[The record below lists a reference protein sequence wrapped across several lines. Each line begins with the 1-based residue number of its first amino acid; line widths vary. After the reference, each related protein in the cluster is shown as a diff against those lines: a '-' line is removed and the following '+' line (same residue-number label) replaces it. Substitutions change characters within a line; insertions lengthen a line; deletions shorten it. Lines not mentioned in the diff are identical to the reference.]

1 MRSSKIKKINVIIT
15 EFFDSSKKKESNQSN
30 PYKIWSK
37 VMGEKI
43 RLQTQSV
50 FLKNNKFTVY
60 IKSENLKTILN
71 DNHSKIL
78 IKIRK
83 ILKNV
88 NYLEIKSFSE
98 KWKSFSNWAFSSL
111 SEPWIALASI
121 DLA

>member
-1 MRSSKIKKINVIIT
+1 MRSSKIKKLNIIIT
-15 EFFDSSKKKESNQSN
+15 EFLNSSKKKDSNQHN

-50 FLKNNKFTVY
+50 FLKDSRFTVY

-83 ILKNV
+83 FLKNV

-111 SEPWIALASI
+111 SEPWIAFASI

>member
-15 EFFDSSKKKESNQSN
+15 EFIDSSKKKESNQSN

-98 KWKSFSNWAFSSL
+98 K
-111 SEPWIALASI
+111 
-121 DLA
+121 

>member
-1 MRSSKIKKINVIIT
+1 MELSMRSSKIKKINVIIT

-60 IKSENLKTILN
+60 IRSENLKTILN

-98 KWKSFSNWAFSSL
+98 K
-111 SEPWIALASI
+111 
-121 DLA
+121 

>member
-1 MRSSKIKKINVIIT
+1 MELSMRSSKIKKINVIIT

-60 IKSENLKTILN
+60 IRSENLKTILN

-83 ILKNV
+83 LLKNV

-98 KWKSFSNWAFSSL
+98 K
-111 SEPWIALASI
+111 
-121 DLA
+121 

>member
-1 MRSSKIKKINVIIT
+1 MRSSKIKKLNIIIT
-15 EFFDSSKKKESNQSN
+15 EFLKSSKKKDSNQHN

-50 FLKNNKFTVY
+50 FLKDSRFTVY

-78 IKIRK
+78 IKVRK
-83 ILKNV
+83 FLKNV

-98 KWKSFSNWAFSSL
+98 K
-111 SEPWIALASI
+111 
-121 DLA
+121 

>member
-15 EFFDSSKKKESNQSN
+15 EFFNSSKKKDSKQSN
-30 PYKIWSK
+30 PHKIWSK
-37 VMGEKI
+37 VMGEEI

-50 FLKNNKFTVY
+50 FLKDNKFTVY
-60 IKSENLKTILN
+60 VKSENLKTILN

-83 ILKNV
+83 FLKNV

-98 KWKSFSNWAFSSL
+98 K
-111 SEPWIALASI
+111 
-121 DLA
+121 

>member
-1 MRSSKIKKINVIIT
+1 MELSMRSSKIKKINVIIT

-60 IKSENLKTILN
+60 IKSENLKTVLN

-98 KWKSFSNWAFSSL
+98 K
-111 SEPWIALASI
+111 
-121 DLA
+121 

>member
-1 MRSSKIKKINVIIT
+1 MELSMRSSKIKKINVIIT

-60 IKSENLKTILN
+60 INSENLKTILN

-98 KWKSFSNWAFSSL
+98 K
-111 SEPWIALASI
+111 
-121 DLA
+121 

>member
-1 MRSSKIKKINVIIT
+1 MRSSKIKKINVIIS
-15 EFFDSSKKKESNQSN
+15 EFLNSSKKKDSNKYN
-30 PYKIWSK
+30 PHKIWSK

-50 FLKNNKFTVY
+50 ILKDNKFTVY
-60 IKSENLKTILN
+60 IKSDNLKTILN

-83 ILKNV
+83 LLKNV

-98 KWKSFSNWAFSSL
+98 K
-111 SEPWIALASI
+111 
-121 DLA
+121 

>member
-1 MRSSKIKKINVIIT
+1 MELSMRSSKIKKINVIIT
-15 EFFDSSKKKESNQSN
+15 EFLNSSKKKDLNQYN

-98 KWKSFSNWAFSSL
+98 K
-111 SEPWIALASI
+111 
-121 DLA
+121 

>member
-1 MRSSKIKKINVIIT
+1 MELSMRSSKIKKINVIIT
-15 EFFDSSKKKESNQSN
+15 EFFDSSKKKESNQSS

-43 RLQTQSV
+43 RQQTQSV

-60 IKSENLKTILN
+60 IRSENLKTILN

-98 KWKSFSNWAFSSL
+98 K
-111 SEPWIALASI
+111 
-121 DLA
+121 

>member
-1 MRSSKIKKINVIIT
+1 MELSMRSSKIKKINVIIT

-83 ILKNV
+83 LLKNV

-98 KWKSFSNWAFSSL
+98 K
-111 SEPWIALASI
+111 
-121 DLA
+121 

>member
-1 MRSSKIKKINVIIT
+1 MELSMRSSKIKKINVIIT
-15 EFFDSSKKKESNQSN
+15 EFFNSSKKKDSKQSN
-30 PYKIWSK
+30 PHKIWSK
-37 VMGEKI
+37 VMGEEI

-50 FLKNNKFTVY
+50 FLKDNKFTVY

-83 ILKNV
+83 LLKNV

-98 KWKSFSNWAFSSL
+98 K
-111 SEPWIALASI
+111 
-121 DLA
+121 

>member
-1 MRSSKIKKINVIIT
+1 MRSSKIKKINAIFT
-15 EFFDSSKKKESNQSN
+15 DFFNLSKKKDTNQFN
-30 PYKIWSK
+30 PYMIWSK

-50 FLKNNKFTVY
+50 FLKDNRFTVY
-60 IKSENLKTILN
+60 VKSENLKTILN

-83 ILKNV
+83 LLKNV

-98 KWKSFSNWAFSSL
+98 K
-111 SEPWIALASI
+111 
-121 DLA
+121 

>member
-1 MRSSKIKKINVIIT
+1 MELSMRSSKIKKINVVIT
-15 EFFDSSKKKESNQSN
+15 EFFNSSKKKDINQFN
-30 PYKIWSK
+30 PHKVWSK

-50 FLKNNKFTVY
+50 FLKDNKFTVY

-78 IKIRK
+78 TKIRK
-83 ILKNV
+83 LLKNV

-98 KWKSFSNWAFSSL
+98 K
-111 SEPWIALASI
+111 
-121 DLA
+121 

>member
-30 PYKIWSK
+30 LYKIWSK

-60 IKSENLKTILN
+60 IRSENLKTILN

-98 KWKSFSNWAFSSL
+98 K
-111 SEPWIALASI
+111 
-121 DLA
+121 

>member
-15 EFFDSSKKKESNQSN
+15 EFFNSSKKKDSKQSN
-30 PYKIWSK
+30 PHKIWSK
-37 VMGEKI
+37 VMGEEI

-50 FLKNNKFTVY
+50 FLKDNKFTVY

-83 ILKNV
+83 LLKNV

-111 SEPWIALASI
+111 SEPCMAFASI

>member
-1 MRSSKIKKINVIIT
+1 
-15 EFFDSSKKKESNQSN
+15 
-30 PYKIWSK
+30 
-37 VMGEKI
+37 MGEKI
-43 RLQTQSV
+43 KLQTQSV
-50 FLKNNKFTVY
+50 FLKDNKFTVY

-98 KWKSFSNWAFSSL
+98 K
-111 SEPWIALASI
+111 
-121 DLA
+121 

>member
-15 EFFDSSKKKESNQSN
+15 EFLNSSKKKDTDQYN
-30 PYKIWSK
+30 PYKIWFK

-50 FLKNNKFTVY
+50 FLKDNKFIVY

-83 ILKNV
+83 LLKNV

-98 KWKSFSNWAFSSL
+98 K
-111 SEPWIALASI
+111 
-121 DLA
+121 

>member
-15 EFFDSSKKKESNQSN
+15 EFLNSSKKKDLNQYN

-98 KWKSFSNWAFSSL
+98 K
-111 SEPWIALASI
+111 
-121 DLA
+121 

>member
-1 MRSSKIKKINVIIT
+1 
-15 EFFDSSKKKESNQSN
+15 
-30 PYKIWSK
+30 
-37 VMGEKI
+37 MGEKI

-98 KWKSFSNWAFSSL
+98 K
-111 SEPWIALASI
+111 
-121 DLA
+121 

>member
-1 MRSSKIKKINVIIT
+1 MRSSKIKKINVIIS

-60 IKSENLKTILN
+60 INSENLKTILN

-98 KWKSFSNWAFSSL
+98 K
-111 SEPWIALASI
+111 
-121 DLA
+121 

>member
-1 MRSSKIKKINVIIT
+1 MELSMRSSKIKKINVIIT

-60 IKSENLKTILN
+60 IKSENLKTILD

-98 KWKSFSNWAFSSL
+98 K
-111 SEPWIALASI
+111 
-121 DLA
+121 

>member
-1 MRSSKIKKINVIIT
+1 MRSSKIKKLNIIIT
-15 EFFDSSKKKESNQSN
+15 EFLNSSKKKDSNQYN
-30 PYKIWSK
+30 PCKIWSK

-50 FLKNNKFTVY
+50 FLKDSRFTVY

-83 ILKNV
+83 LMKNV

-98 KWKSFSNWAFSSL
+98 K
-111 SEPWIALASI
+111 
-121 DLA
+121 

>member
-1 MRSSKIKKINVIIT
+1 MELSMRSSKIKKINVIIT
-15 EFFDSSKKKESNQSN
+15 EFLNSSKKKDSNQYN
-30 PYKIWSK
+30 PHKIWSK

-50 FLKNNKFTVY
+50 FLKDNKFTVY

-98 KWKSFSNWAFSSL
+98 K
-111 SEPWIALASI
+111 
-121 DLA
+121 

>member
-60 IKSENLKTILN
+60 IRSENLKTILN

-98 KWKSFSNWAFSSL
+98 K
-111 SEPWIALASI
+111 
-121 DLA
+121 

>member
-1 MRSSKIKKINVIIT
+1 MELSMRSSKIKKINVIIT

-50 FLKNNKFTVY
+50 FIKNNKFTVY
-60 IKSENLKTILN
+60 IKSENLKTILD

-98 KWKSFSNWAFSSL
+98 K
-111 SEPWIALASI
+111 
-121 DLA
+121 

>member
-1 MRSSKIKKINVIIT
+1 MELSMRSSKIKKINVIIT

-98 KWKSFSNWAFSSL
+98 K
-111 SEPWIALASI
+111 
-121 DLA
+121 